1 MNSTSSSTPL
11 DGLIFGVCA
20 VLGAVVTAACLYR
33 ARTTPTVANR
43 CITTAFG
50 ICTVGV
56 AFAIPAVASWAEELT
71 GVDNVAKLIAHICA
85 ILWCASL
92 QLTMV
97 DIAYDPEYLRT
108 AIYQRATVASIVL
121 LVMIPLWLKAN
132 TPGVEFT
139 TAFAANVP
147 VRVYLLVY
155 LGYVFLT
162 CCELAFMCGKSATLN
177 WPERP
182 WSSFGYGS
190 SAAAAVAGIG
200 YTASKGGYL
209 LAYTAGSPWS
219 LGVEERL
226 SPSLSG
232 IAIVF
237 LFIGLT
243 LPVFGLAFRKV
254 RRRLSRA

>member
-1 MNSTSSSTPL
+1 MNTASSSTPL

-20 VLGAVVTAACLYR
+20 ALGAVVTVACLYR
-33 ARTTPTVANR
+33 ARLTPTVANR
-43 CITTAFG
+43 CITTAFA

-56 AFAIPAVASWAEELT
+56 FFAVPAVASWAQELT
-71 GVDNVAKLIAHICA
+71 GVDNIAKLVAHICA
-85 ILWCASL
+85 ILWCTSL
-92 QLTMV
+92 QITMV
-97 DIAYDPEYLRT
+97 DIAYDPEYLKT
-108 AIYQRATVASIVL
+108 AIFQRATVALVVL
-121 LVMIPLWLKAN
+121 LVMVPLWLKAN
-132 TPGVEFT
+132 AAGVEFT

-155 LGYVFLT
+155 LGYVFVT

-182 WSSFGYGS
+182 WSTFGYGA

-209 LAYTAGSPWS
+209 LAYTVGSPWS
-219 LGVEERL
+219 LTLEERL
-226 SPSLSG
+226 SPALSG
-232 IAIVF
+232 VAIIF

-254 RRRLSRA
+254 RRRLSRG

>member
-1 MNSTSSSTPL
+1 MT
-11 DGLIFGVCA
+11 V
-20 VLGAVVTAACLYR
+20 ACLYR

-56 AFAIPAVASWAEELT
+56 AFAIPAVASWAEGLT
-71 GVDNVAKLIAHICA
+71 GIDNVAKLIAHMCA

-108 AIYQRATVASIVL
+108 AIYQRATVASVVL

-132 TPGVEFT
+132 ASGVEFT

-209 LAYTAGSPWS
+209 LAYTAGTPWS
-219 LGVEERL
+219 LRLEERL

-232 IAIVF
+232 IAIVL

-243 LPVFGLAFRKV
+243 LPVFGTAFRTV

>member
-1 MNSTSSSTPL
+1 M
-11 DGLIFGVCA
+11 
-20 VLGAVVTAACLYR
+20 TAACLYR

-43 CITTAFG
+43 CITYAFG
-50 ICTVGV
+50 ICTFGV

-85 ILWCASL
+85 ILWCTSL

-108 AIYQRATVASIVL
+108 AIYQRATVAVGVL

-132 TPGVEFT
+132 AGGVEFT

-147 VRVYLLVY
+147 IRVYLLVY

-209 LAYTAGSPWS
+209 LAYTAGTPWS
-219 LGVEERL
+219 LRLEERL
-226 SPSLSG
+226 SPALSG
-232 IAIVF
+232 IAIVL
-237 LFIGLT
+237 LFNGLT
-243 LPVFGLAFRKV
+243 LPVFGLAFRTV

>member
-43 CITTAFG
+43 CITYAFG
-50 ICTVGV
+50 ICTFGV

-71 GVDNVAKLIAHICA
+71 GVDNVAKLVAHICA
-85 ILWCASL
+85 ILWCTSL

-108 AIYQRATVASIVL
+108 AIYQRATMAFVVL

-132 TPGVEFT
+132 AGDVEFT

-147 VRVYLLVY
+147 IRVYLLVY

-209 LAYTAGSPWS
+209 LAYTAGTPWS
-219 LGVEERL
+219 LRLEERL
-226 SPSLSG
+226 SPALSG
-232 IAIVF
+232 ISIVL

-243 LPVFGLAFRKV
+243 LPVFGLAFRTV

>member
-1 MNSTSSSTPL
+1 M
-11 DGLIFGVCA
+11 
-20 VLGAVVTAACLYR
+20 
-33 ARTTPTVANR
+33 
-43 CITTAFG
+43 
-50 ICTVGV
+50 
-56 AFAIPAVASWAEELT
+56 AFAIPTVASWVEDLT
-71 GVDNVAKLIAHICA
+71 GIDNVGKLIAHICA

-97 DIAYDPEYLRT
+97 DIAYDPAYLRT
-108 AIYQRATVASIVL
+108 ALYQRATVASAVL
-121 LVMIPLWLKAN
+121 VVMVPLWLKAN
-132 TPGVEFT
+132 TEGVEFT

-182 WSSFGYGS
+182 WSSFGYGA

-209 LAYTAGSPWS
+209 LAYTAGRPWS
-219 LGVEERL
+219 LALEERL
-226 SPSLSG
+226 SPLLSG
-232 IAIVF
+232 VAIVL

-243 LPVFGLAFRKV
+243 LPIFGVAMRKV
-254 RRRLSRA
+254 RRLLAGA